1 MQVLIKYDKEQLV
14 IKLHQEG
21 KTMPEISSAAHMSFG
36 DIGKII
42 KKVDGRANDEND
54 IDLDN
59 KSKETKALWLFENG
73 KRPIDVAICLDIPY
87 DEVTDLQQEY
97 WALNQL
103 YELPL
108 AYQEL
113 KNDFDSFFELFKL
126 LKENKMLSKQ
136 HILKIL
142 RYAGHELP
150 LLESKIRKLTS
161 DIIELEI
168 KKKDFYNTIMLQR
181 AQLSDLGQAIIRYQN
196 AIEYKQQQQ

>member
-1 MQVLIKYDKEQLV
+1 MQVLNKYDKEQLV

-21 KTMPEISSAAHMSFG
+21 KTMPEIASAAHMSFG

-73 KRPIDVAICLDIPY
+73 KRPIDVAIGLDIPY

-168 KKKDFYNTIMLQR
+168 KKKDLDNTIMLQR

>member
-1 MQVLIKYDKEQLV
+1 MQVLNKYDKEQLV

-21 KTMPEISSAAHMSFG
+21 KTMPEIASAAHMSFG

-73 KRPIDVAICLDIPY
+73 KRPIDVAIGLDIPY

-113 KNDFDSFFELFKL
+113 INDFDSFFELFKL

-142 RYAGHELP
+142 RYAGHDLP

-168 KKKDFYNTIMLQR
+168 KKKDLDNTIMLQR